1 MIAKPMCPFSPN
13 WRRLDTVLHLK
24 CPFAKTMVLDV
35 NTQACA
41 DAIVR
46 FNRTPIMQETP
57 KSEKQ
62 NEGTNTRISKVNMFD
77 FQDKA
82 RFEAAARCY
91 KFNGGDE

>member
-1 MIAKPMCPFSPN
+1 
-13 WRRLDTVLHLK
+13 
-24 CPFAKTMVLDV
+24 MVLDV

-62 NEGTNTRISKVNMFD
+62 NEGTNTSNSNVNTSIFRMKQALKSPRIGISSMVTMN
-77 FQDKA
+77 
-82 RFEAAARCY
+82 
-91 KFNGGDE
+91 N

>member
-1 MIAKPMCPFSPN
+1 
-13 WRRLDTVLHLK
+13 
-24 CPFAKTMVLDV
+24 MVLDV

-41 DAIVR
+41 AAIAR
-46 FNRTPIMQETP
+46 FDPSPIMQETP
-57 KSEKQ
+57 KSYKQ

-91 KFNGGDE
+91 KFNGDDE